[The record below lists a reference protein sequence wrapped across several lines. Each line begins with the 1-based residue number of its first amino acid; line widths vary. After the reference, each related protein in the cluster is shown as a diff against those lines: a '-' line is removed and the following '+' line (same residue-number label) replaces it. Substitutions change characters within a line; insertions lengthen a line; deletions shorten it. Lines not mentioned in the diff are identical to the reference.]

1 MKICKFCEVENEN
14 SAKICS
20 SCGGNEFKYK
30 CENCATVFE
39 EGNYCPKCGIKAGAK
54 AKRCPDCETEYY
66 TAACP
71 NCGYINTGKKITVV
85 FAPTAVQ
92 PQPRVQAPPP
102 QTSTKKSNTWLL
114 VLGWIFFFPIFLTIL
129 IWKNKNLKK
138 EVKIAIIVIFWIL
151 CFLIAMFG
159 DSSTTHNDNAPV
171 VTGETYQSV
180 VDKSNSE
187 ETEEYISEEISEQ
200 IN

>member
-85 FAPTAVQ
+85 YAPTAEQ
-92 PQPRVQAPPP
+92 QQPRVQAPLP
-102 QTSTKKSNTWLL
+102 TKKRNTWLW
-114 VLGWIFFFPIFLTIL
+114 VLGWIFIFPIPLSLLIL
-129 IWKNKNLKK
+129 RNQKLKGGA
-138 EVKIAIIVIFWIL
+138 KIAIIIVAWIL
-151 CFLIAMFG
+151 YFLMGILG
-159 DSSTTHNDNAPV
+159 NSSTTHNDNAPV

-180 VDKSNSE
+180 VDNSNSE

-200 IN
+200 TN